1 MKQTHWI
8 AAALVL
14 GLLSPAY
21 PSEEPDWGSLAKTKT
36 ESVVAIRTAFDQ
48 PQSPNLLG
56 TGFVIENSDDGIFVL
71 TNFHVVNNL
80 ASNPDIFGRKALP
93 ARIEFLRPEMNVQE
107 GLIIGVDRIG
117 DTALIR
123 LDPAAMTPS
132 QRRRARQIPVLEF
145 GDSDRLRYE
154 EKILVIGNPLAN
166 KKFSATAKYR
176 GTGAF
181 VQDRVP
187 MINFEGNVAPGNSG
201 GPILNGDGRVIG
213 MATSMLPDGA
223 QFGFA
228 VPSNT
233 LKQIASELRHNTG
246 APMDRMRY
254 ASLGVSMQP
263 LTGDLM
269 EMLGLPTR
277 AGAIVAKSAP
287 GSPGFFDGAGLKR
300 GDIVIG
306 VNGLRKERL
315 EGARDI
321 EAGTLFSPW
330 DHSDPQAP
338 KNALRYDV
346 IPEHLVRGGQ
356 ASEPSSSWRMSF
368 FPDRKNWK
376 ALHAQDSSV
385 TNPSK
390 PSLNGG
396 SATLLRFHLHQT
408 DQGVWINRDLNPE
421 STAGKAAESFI
432 REIVTLDADGKPK
445 FKAIGR
451 IQDIQDIL
459 KLKPKNVLLILSR
472 DLDYTPD
479 SKVEYVV
486 ISAPR

>member
-1 MKQTHWI
+1 MNRAHRI

-14 GLLSPAY
+14 GLLSWAHA
-21 PSEEPDWGSLAKTKT
+21 SEEPDWGSLAKTKT

-48 PQSPNLLG
+48 PNHTNLLG
-56 TGFVIENSDDGIFVL
+56 TGFVVENSDDGLFVL

-80 ASNPDIFGRKALP
+80 ASSPDVFARKTLT
-93 ARIEFLRPEMNVQE
+93 ARVEFLRPEMNVQE

-117 DTALIR
+117 DAALIR

-145 GDSDRLRYE
+145 GDSDRLHYE

-187 MINFEGNVAPGNSG
+187 MISFEGNVAPGNSG

-228 VPSNT
+228 VPSNI
-233 LKQIASELRHNTG
+233 LKQIASELRRNTG
-246 APMDRMRY
+246 VPMDRMRY

-269 EMLGLPTR
+269 ELLGLPTR
-277 AGAIVAKSAP
+277 AGAIVTKSAP

-300 GDIVIG
+300 GDIVVG

-330 DHSDPQAP
+330 DRSDPQAP
-338 KNALRYDV
+338 KNAMRYDV

-376 ALHAQDSSV
+376 ALHAADSSR
-385 TNPSK
+385 TNPSR
-390 PSLNGG
+390 PSLSGDTV
-396 SATLLRFHLHQT
+396 TLLRLDLHQT
-408 DQGVWINRDLNPE
+408 DQGVWIDRDLNPE
-421 STAGKAAESFI
+421 SATRTAAESFV
-432 REIVTLDADGKPK
+432 REIVTMDADGKPT
-445 FKAIGR
+445 FKAVGR

-459 KLKPKNVLLILSR
+459 RLKPKNVLLILSK
-472 DLDYTPD
+472 DMDYTPD
-479 SKVEYVV
+479 SRVEYVV
-486 ISAPR
+486 IRVPR